1 MVEDFLL
8 ERIMTRI
15 DQLDQKIDD
24 LCDRMTKTE
33 ISISNHLT
41 HVTQDSEKK
50 EKKFY
55 VIIAA
60 LGTIFASVT
69 LVQTLI

>member
-1 MVEDFLL
+1 MVEEFLL

-24 LCDRMTKTE
+24 LCDRTTKTE

-41 HVTQDSEKK
+41 HVTQDAEKK

-55 VIIAA
+55 ILIAG

-69 LVQTLI
+69 LVQTII

>member
-1 MVEDFLL
+1 MVEEFLL

-50 EKKFY
+50 ERKFY

-69 LVQTLI
+69 LIQTII

>member
-1 MVEDFLL
+1 MVEEFLL

-41 HVTQDSEKK
+41 HVTLDSEKK
-50 EKKFY
+50 ERKFY

>member
-1 MVEDFLL
+1 MVEEFLL
-8 ERIMTRI
+8 ERIMNRI
-15 DQLDQKIDD
+15 DQLDVKIDD

-41 HVTQDSEKK
+41 HVTQDAEKK

-55 VIIAA
+55 VVIAA
-60 LGTIFASVT
+60 LGTVFSSVT
-69 LVQTLI
+69 LIQSLI

>member
-1 MVEDFLL
+1 MVEEFLL

-50 EKKFY
+50 ERKFY

-69 LVQTLI
+69 LIQTLI